1 MNNERAIEVLEM
13 LLDGVHPVTGE
24 ILPENGIHTE
34 PDVIMALYKSVE
46 ALYRET
52 GGKIQARL
60 KQGQYTKRGKLNAGR
75 PWTEEDDRELRKLFK
90 NQVPVKRMCV
100 ILQRRPRGI
109 NNRLICLGLMQR
121 TTDRYGNQIKPG
133 LERVGT
139 QWMPE
144 EDVRL
149 REMFNDGKPIEEM
162 MKAFHRSEKGI
173 KYRLE
178 RLQLIEDAEKY
189 PEETGT
195 SSRFD
200 NEDLRR
206 RFLHG
211 ETIAQI
217 AALYGQTEQAIRVR
231 LFYMGFGG
239 SGPRVLPERKNN
251 EE

>member
-24 ILPENGIHTE
+24 ILPEDGVHTE

-46 ALYRET
+46 ALNSKA
-52 GGKIQARL
+52 GGKKQARST
-60 KQGQYTKRGKLNAGR
+60 QGQFTKRGKLNAGR

-90 NQVPVKRMCV
+90 NQVPVERMCV

-109 NNRLICLGLMQR
+109 NNRLMCLGLMQR

-144 EDVRL
+144 EDERL
-149 REMFNDGKPIEEM
+149 RKMFNERKPIEEM
-162 MKAFHRSEKGI
+162 TKAFQRSEKGI

-189 PEETGT
+189 PEEAGT

-217 AALYGQTEQAIRVR
+217 AALYGQTEQAIRAR

-239 SGPRVLPERKNN
+239 SGPRVLPDRKKDT
-251 EE
+251 

>member
-24 ILPENGIHTE
+24 ILPEDGIHTE
-34 PDVIMALYKSVE
+34 PDVIIALYKSVE
-46 ALYRET
+46 ALYSVAGGRIQDRSRQ
-52 GGKIQARL
+52 GLYIKQGKI
-60 KQGQYTKRGKLNAGR
+60 NAGR

-90 NQVPVKRMCV
+90 NQVPVGKMCV

-109 NNRLICLGLMQR
+109 NNRLMRIGLMQR

-133 LERVGT
+133 LERVRT

-144 EDVRL
+144 EDARL

-162 MKAFHRSEKGI
+162 MKTFHRSEKGI

-189 PEETGT
+189 PEKTGT

-200 NEDLRR
+200 SEDLRR

-211 ETIAQI
+211 EMVAQI
-217 AALYGQTEQAIRVR
+217 AVLYGQSEQAIRAR

-239 SGPRVLPERKNN
+239 SGPRVLPDRKKDT
-251 EE
+251 

>member
-24 ILPENGIHTE
+24 ILPEKGIHTE

-46 ALYRET
+46 AIYSEA
-52 GGKIQARL
+52 GGKFQARST
-60 KQGQYTKRGKLNAGR
+60 QGQYTKRGKLNAGR
-75 PWTEEDDRELRKLFK
+75 PWSEEDDQELRKLYK
-90 NQVPVKRMCV
+90 NQVPVERMCV

-109 NNRLICLGLMQR
+109 NNRLMCLGLMQR

-144 EDVRL
+144 EDARL
-149 REMFNDGKPIEEM
+149 REMFNEGKPIEEM

-178 RLQLIEDAEKY
+178 RLQLIEEAEKY

-206 RFLHG
+206 RFLQE
-211 ETIAQI
+211 ETVSQI
-217 AALYGQTEQAIRVR
+217 AAIYGQSEQAIRAR
-231 LFYMGFGG
+231 LFYIGLGG
-239 SGPRVLPERKNN
+239 NGPRVLPDRKKEN
-251 EE
+251 

>member
-13 LLDGVHPVTGE
+13 LLDGIHPVTGE
-24 ILPENGIHTE
+24 ILSENGIHTE

-46 ALYRET
+46 ALYSET
-52 GGKIQARL
+52 GGKIKAGSR
-60 KQGQYTKRGKLNAGR
+60 QGQYTKRGKLNAGR
-75 PWTEEDDRELRKLFK
+75 PWTEEDDQKLRQLFK
-90 NQVPVKRMCV
+90 NQVPVERMCV
-100 ILQRRPRGI
+100 VLQRRPRGI

-139 QWMPE
+139 KWMPE
-144 EDVRL
+144 EDARL

-162 MKAFHRSEKGI
+162 MKTFHRSEKGI

-211 ETIAQI
+211 ETVTQI
-217 AALYGQTEQAIRVR
+217 AALYGQSEQAIRAR

-239 SGPRVLPERKNN
+239 SGPRVLPDRKKDT
-251 EE
+251 

>member
-24 ILPENGIHTE
+24 ALPEDGIHTE
-34 PDVIMALYKSVE
+34 PDVIMALFKAVE
-46 ALYRET
+46 MLYSEA
-52 GGKIQARL
+52 GGKVQARL
-60 KQGQYTKRGKLNAGR
+60 RQGQYTKRGKLNAGR
-75 PWTEEDDRELRKLFK
+75 SWTEEDDQKLRKLFK
-90 NQVPVKRMCV
+90 NHVPVEKICF
-100 ILQRRPRGI
+100 ILHRRPRGI
-109 NNRLICLGLMQR
+109 NNRLMCLGLMQR

-144 EDVRL
+144 EDARL
-149 REMFNDGKPIEEM
+149 REMFNSGKSIEEM
-162 MKAFHRSEKGI
+162 MKAFHRSERGI

-178 RLQLIEDAEKY
+178 RLQLIEDAENY
-189 PEETGT
+189 SEETGT

-211 ETIAQI
+211 ETVAQI
-217 AALYGQTEQAIRVR
+217 ASLYGQSEQAIRAR

-239 SGPRVLPERKNN
+239 SGPRVLPDWK
-251 EE
+251 EET